1 MRFGIVGTGFIAR
14 VVAASIHR
22 AQGAQ
27 LTAVCSRDPDRAQ
40 AFGGELEIEHRFCD
54 LSAFLGSGSL
64 DAVYVATPTAAKEA
78 IALAAIEAGKHVL
91 VDKPFV
97 SAAST
102 GAMISRCQSKGVGF
116 MDATHFVHHPR
127 TVRMKRF
134 LSEELGG
141 AHTVNAAFYFPFA
154 DADNIRY
161 DPSQE
166 PSGVVGDLGWYT
178 ARAAVEFMGVGAPSR
193 CATQLRRDAAKGAI
207 LHADGLLEFG
217 PDKSSTFSVGYDGG
231 SLAMDLQI
239 IGPKGMLTLDDF
251 VLDGFASFAFQHD
264 GQPSFAHRSGVAR
277 AADAPKIEVE
287 SASADQRMI
296 EAFAARPI
304 DPEAAARTVATQQI
318 LDAILA

>member
-14 VVAASIHR
+14 IVAASIHR

-27 LTAVCSRDPDRAQ
+27 LTAVCSRDPDRAR
-40 AFGGELEIEHRFCD
+40 AFGEELAIPHRFGD
-54 LSAFLGSGSL
+54 QRAFLESGSI

-78 IALAAIEAGKHVL
+78 ITFAAIEAGKHVL

-97 SAAST
+97 SAASLESML
-102 GAMISRCQSKGVGF
+102 ARCQEAGVGF

-127 TVRMKRF
+127 TARLKRF
-134 LSEELGG
+134 VAEELGS
-141 AHTVNAAFYFPFA
+141 AHTVNASFYFPFA
-154 DADNIRY
+154 DPDNIRY

-166 PSGVVGDLGWYT
+166 PSGAVGDMAWYT
-178 ARAAVEFMGVGAPSR
+178 ARAAVEFMGVDAPTR
-193 CATQLRRDAAKGAI
+193 CAAQLRRDPKNGAI

-239 IGPKGMLTLDDF
+239 IGPQGMVTVDDF
-251 VLDGFASFAFQHD
+251 VLDGFASFAFQNQ
-264 GQPSFAHRSGVAR
+264 GQPSFRHRAGVAR
-277 AADAPKIEVE
+277 AADAPKIETE

-296 EAFAARPI
+296 EAFAAQPI
-304 DPEAAARTVATQQI
+304 DPEATARTVATQKI